1 MAMPQSKGDPCHRV
15 LDIGRQ
21 VAYNPSMAM
30 KDIFCQDGAVAA
42 LQRAVASGKVAGS
55 YIFAGPEGVGKYK
68 TAREWAKVL
77 LCENKAEGRR
87 QKAEGEERSKE
98 QEARS
103 KKEEAEGRSKKE
115 EGAEAC
121 GECESCRLFTGQ
133 GHPDFHHIYKELS
146 QFTEEGRGKTTPVAF
161 PIDVVREFLI
171 EKVAQTPMVSKR
183 KVFVLSEAE
192 KMLGPAQ
199 NALLKALEEPPA
211 DCHIILLC
219 TRLDKLLPT
228 TLSRCQVVRF
238 GAVSEE
244 KIIEQLGE
252 RGVDAKQARY
262 WARYTGGSL
271 GRAIW
276 WGGLQ
281 LGEQNCYGVKR
292 ELVSRVAG
300 LELADSVELAQWM
313 SDTGKAIVDAW
324 EDEAGEEKINR
335 SDVGRAVSRG
345 LLYMVATIFSDAMRT
360 VSVQRTADS
369 GQEERSREQGARS
382 KQEEGIV
389 NVDQAEEIAKVA
401 GRFDVERCAEL
412 VAEAYKGMNWIEA
425 NVNEKLVLEDLLL
438 SIGGCGIV

>member
-1 MAMPQSKGDPCHRV
+1 
-15 LDIGRQ
+15 
-21 VAYNPSMAM
+21 MAM

-42 LQRAVASGKVAGS
+42 LQRAVGSGKVAGS

-68 TAREWAKVL
+68 TAKEWARVL
-77 LCENKAEGRR
+77 LCERNARNPKSETRNPKQGSKHEESSVVSPALAGKR
-87 QKAEGEERSKE
+87 QSSAKSKKQEGE
-98 QEARS
+98 
-103 KKEEAEGRSKKE
+103 
-115 EGAEAC
+115 EAC
-121 GECESCRLFTGQ
+121 GECESCRLFEGE

-146 QFTEEGRGKTTPVAF
+146 QFTEEGKGKTTPVAF

-171 EKVAQTPMVSKR
+171 EKVAGTPVVSKR

-199 NALLKALEEPPA
+199 NALMKVLEEPPA

-238 GAVSEE
+238 GEISEE

-252 RGVDAKQARY
+252 RGVDATAARY

-281 LGEQNCYGVKR
+281 LGEQNCYAVKR
-292 ELVSRVAG
+292 ELVSRVAN
-300 LELADSVELAQWM
+300 LELGDSVELAQWM

-324 EDEAGEEKINR
+324 EDEVGEEKTINR
-335 SDVGRAVSRG
+335 SDIGRRVSRG
-345 LLYMVATIFSDAMRT
+345 LIYMVATVFSDAMKKENPKSEVRNP
-360 VSVQRTADS
+360 
-369 GQEERSREQGARS
+369 
-382 KQEEGIV
+382 KQETKHEFSNDPKMAQHTVPLQQEKERDGSIV
-389 NVDQAEEIAKVA
+389 NVDQMEEIEKVA
-401 GRFDVERCAEL
+401 GRFDVEGCAEV
-412 VAEAYKGMNWIEA
+412 VAEAYKAMNWIEA
-425 NVNEKLVLEDLLL
+425 SVNEKLVLEDLLL